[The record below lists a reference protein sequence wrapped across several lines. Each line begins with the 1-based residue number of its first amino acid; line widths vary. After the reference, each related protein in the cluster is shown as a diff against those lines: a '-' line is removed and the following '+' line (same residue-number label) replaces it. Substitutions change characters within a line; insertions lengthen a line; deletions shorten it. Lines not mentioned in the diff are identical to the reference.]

1 MKEMQLLKKSLTIT
15 EINMNRIYDRIE
27 RYSLWL
33 LIVLTAVFII
43 KPAIQEINTIML
55 IVIVETVALTLS
67 RLAALAYT
75 RIDFISERSE
85 IMLASL
91 FIGVHIC
98 TGMTVLGVY
107 IAQF

>member
-1 MKEMQLLKKSLTIT
+1 
-15 EINMNRIYDRIE
+15 MNRLYDRIE

-33 LIVLTAVFII
+33 LIALGAVFII

-55 IVIVETVALTLS
+55 IVIVETVALVLS
-67 RLAALAYT
+67 RLAVLAYT

-85 IMLASL
+85 IMLASI
-91 FIGVHIC
+91 FTGVHIC
-98 TGMTVLGVY
+98 TGLVVLGVY